1 MNDDEMRDRLRRAD
15 PATSLP
21 PADAGATARRLEVTM
36 SHDPDS
42 PPVDETRATG
52 TRHRSNLT
60 WLVAAAAVVL
70 IAAVGVFGLMNR
82 DTDDAGPVVDG
93 GPAAGAPSDT
103 EPASTLTQLSVDG
116 ATEGRCMVPN
126 AELLRSQS
134 LAFDG
139 TVESLTDGVATLAP
153 TEFFAGDP
161 TDLVA
166 VAAPGEELQALLGA
180 VDFREGER
188 YLVSATDGR
197 VTLCG
202 FTAPYSS
209 QLASLYAEAF
219 GE

>member
-1 MNDDEMRDRLRRAD
+1 MNEDEMRDRLYRAD
-15 PATSLP
+15 PAASLP
-21 PADAGATARRLEVTM
+21 PADPGATARLLEDTM
-36 SHDPDS
+36 SHDPEA
-42 PPVDETRATG
+42 PPVDETRATHH
-52 TRHRSNLT
+52 RHRSTLT

-70 IAAVGVFGLMNR
+70 ITGVGAFGLMNR
-82 DTDDAGPVVDG
+82 GDDTDDVPSVDKS
-93 GPAAGAPSDT
+93 SDT
-103 EPASTLTQLSVDG
+103 EPEPDSTLTRLSVDG